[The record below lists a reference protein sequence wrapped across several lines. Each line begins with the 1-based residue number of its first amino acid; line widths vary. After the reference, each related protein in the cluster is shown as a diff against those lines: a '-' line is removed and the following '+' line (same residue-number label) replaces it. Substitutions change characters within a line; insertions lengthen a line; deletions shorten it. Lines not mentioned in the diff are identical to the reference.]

1 MESPEDRKL
10 RRLISQDRTADYE
23 LDLTGLDEL
32 HAMASIERMIER
44 QRFRGEAREV
54 VIKLDPAGPD
64 SGETL
69 FQPVGRAL
77 LDYMKRG
84 LVAVCRPLSPD
95 VGAGFYVELP
105 GRGEAAEDGSPDET
119 GGEA

>member
-1 MESPEDRKL
+1 MESPDDRKL
-10 RRLISQDRTADYE
+10 RRLISQDGSADFE
-23 LDLTGLDEL
+23 LDLTGLDQL
-32 HAMASIERMIER
+32 HALASIERMIER

-54 VIKLDPAGPD
+54 VVKLDPAGPD

-84 LVAVCRPLSPD
+84 LVAVCRPLSPE

-105 GRGEAAEDGSPDET
+105 GRGGTAEDGSPEET
-119 GGEA
+119 EGGA